1 MLIFLK
7 HLGLANFP
15 MIKGGSLCEP
25 SALVHKVIE
34 RHSLFFLRPE
44 RRFVAKVLSGSNL
57 LKKN

>member
-1 MLIFLK
+1 
-7 HLGLANFP
+7 

-25 SALVHKVIE
+25 SALVHKAIE
-34 RHSLFFLRPE
+34 RRSLFFLCPE